1 MTKHEKEII
10 YRQLYEEKVLEWKNE
25 ALDIDFFA
33 FALPAVFFVGLWI
46 LIVGP
51 WAVSEGTWL
60 IFFLYFG
67 IVLVMLFICIGINL
81 WIREK
86 LPKDFAEY
94 INSGLCSISLKQDNK
109 GTYYD
114 IYMGYIHRTMSEDE
128 MKVRLM
134 KGVER
139 K

>member
-25 ALDIDFFA
+25 ALDEFFA
-33 FALPAVFFVGLWI
+33 LSAVFFDWLWI

-51 WAVSEGTWL
+51 WVVSEGVWL

-67 IVLVMLFICIGINL
+67 IVLVVFFIYIGINL
-81 WIREK
+81 RIRKK

-94 INSGLCSISLKQDNK
+94 INSGLCIILPKLDDK
-109 GTYYD
+109 GNTYYD
-114 IYMGYIHRTMSEDE
+114 IDMGEYMHRTMSEDE
-128 MKVRLM
+128 MKIRLM

>member
-10 YRQLYEEKVLEWKNE
+10 YRQLYEEKVSEWKM
-25 ALDIDFFA
+25 DINF
-33 FALPAVFFVGLWI
+33 FALPAVSFVGLYTVI
-46 LIVGP
+46 LWPLV
-51 WAVSEGTWL
+51 VSEGAWL

-67 IVLVMLFICIGINL
+67 IVLVMLFIYIGINL
-81 WIREK
+81 WIRKK

-109 GTYYD
+109 GNTYYD
-114 IYMGYIHRTMSEDE
+114 IDMGYIHRTMSEDE

-134 KGVER
+134 RGE
-139 K
+139 

>member
-10 YRQLYEEKVLEWKNE
+10 YHQLYEEKVLEWKNE
-25 ALDIDFFA
+25 ALDIEF

-51 WAVSEGTWL
+51 WVVSKGAWL

-67 IVLVMLFICIGINL
+67 IVLVMLFIYIGINL
-81 WIREK
+81 WIRKK
-86 LPKDFAEY
+86 LPKDFAVY

-109 GTYYD
+109 GNTYYD
-114 IYMGYIHRTMSEDE
+114 INMGYIHRTMPEDE
-128 MKVRLM
+128 VKGRLVRGGGL
-134 KGVER
+134 K
-139 K
+139 